1 MRVSAWVTR
10 QARMGGDLL
19 VEFENGKKRL
29 YADVRKQLL
38 RVWRSMDDPNGKMG
52 ITVRVL
58 GENVT
63 LLGNMSPKKAM
74 VAAMLMGST
83 AFWLGTAIG
92 LCIFELMFDVPPD
105 VKERG
110 LHAASVGLAAMYIS
124 VMAGIVH
131 VVFFRDRH
139 LWAVDALDRAL

>member
-1 MRVSAWVTR
+1 
-10 QARMGGDLL
+10 MGGDFLNEL
-19 VEFENGKKRL
+19 EKKKRAV
-29 YADVRKQLL
+29 YTDVRKTLL
-38 RVWRSMDDPNGKMG
+38 RIWKSMDDPNGKMG
-52 ITVRVL
+52 ITVRVF

-63 LLGNMSPKKAM
+63 LLGGMSPKKAM

-105 VKERG
+105 VKERV
-110 LHAASVGLAAMYIS
+110 LHASYVGLAAMYIS

-139 LWAVDALDRAL
+139 LWSVDALDRAL

>member
-1 MRVSAWVTR
+1 MTSWCANA
-10 QARMGGDLL
+10 QAIRKTNANRRRDPRRSHDTSTAFRM
-19 VEFENGKKRL
+19 
-29 YADVRKQLL
+29 
-38 RVWRSMDDPNGKMG
+38 
-52 ITVRVL
+52 
-58 GENVT
+58 
-63 LLGNMSPKKAM
+63 KKAM

-105 VKERG
+105 VKERV
-110 LHAASVGLAAMYIS
+110 LHASYVGLAAMYIS

-139 LWAVDALDRAL
+139 LWSVDALDRAL